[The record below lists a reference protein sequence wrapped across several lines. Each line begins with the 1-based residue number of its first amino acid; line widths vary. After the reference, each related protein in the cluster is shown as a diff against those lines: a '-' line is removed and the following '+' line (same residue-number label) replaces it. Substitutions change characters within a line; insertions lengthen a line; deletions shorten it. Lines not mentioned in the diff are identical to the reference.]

1 MGVLHTDVPDGD
13 GLKLLLFTVQTSSRG
28 TVGEKAGSR
37 RWPSAFQE
45 VRAFHDGLSEGFQN
59 RDIQRF
65 LLPK

>member
-1 MGVLHTDVPDGD
+1 MCAAHRHFPDGD
-13 GLKLLLFTVQTSSRG
+13 GLKSRLFTVQTSSRG
-28 TVGEKAGSR
+28 TVSEKAGSR